1 MEQTARTE
9 QERRTQRMSTETE
22 QTARTKRLKKDG
34 TPDRR
39 GGKLGNKGNK
49 YATGRKHIDGAEVR
63 KHISFM
69 ATEKEYRLLLKY
81 AAILKD
87 NYSHGLEIL
96 AALGTPPEGR
106 AKKDSDRVKKV
117 IRVLE
122 AEKMPIR
129 QMLSIIKDRYEAVYI
144 MIGRE

>member
-1 MEQTARTE
+1 
-9 QERRTQRMSTETE
+9 MSTKTE
-22 QTARTKRLKKDG
+22 QTARTGKRLKKDG

-49 YATGRKHIDGAEVR
+49 YATGRKHKEGQEIR

-106 AKKDSDRVKKV
+106 AKKDSDRTKRVV
-117 IRVLE
+117 RVLE
-122 AEKMPIR
+122 AEKIPIR

-144 MIGRE
+144 VLGRE

>member
-1 MEQTARTE
+1 MDKTDQQA
-9 QERRTQRMSTETE
+9 STPA
-22 QTARTKRLKKDG
+22 QAGQRLKKDG

-39 GGKLGNKGNK
+39 GGKVGNKGNRH
-49 YATGRKHIDGAEVR
+49 ATGRKHKEGQEIR

-81 AAILKD
+81 ASILKED
-87 NYSHGLEIL
+87 FSHGLDLL
-96 AALGTPPEGR
+96 AALGTPPAGR

>member
-1 MEQTARTE
+1 
-9 QERRTQRMSTETE
+9 
-22 QTARTKRLKKDG
+22 
-34 TPDRR
+34 
-39 GGKLGNKGNK
+39 
-49 YATGRKHIDGAEVR
+49 
-63 KHISFM
+63 M

-81 AAILKD
+81 ASILKED
-87 NYSHGLEIL
+87 FSHGLDLL
-96 AALGTPPEGR
+96 AALGTPPAGR